1 MHEIDLK
8 NYKIRTDLLVDNFDT
23 NNTYDGVIHNVKEIG
38 DIILDEFEIK
48 KEGEKILNK
57 KEGLYK
63 TITFKDITDK
73 NNYKNVEDVF
83 ITTLK
88 SMLDENNIK
97 ESDSVLVVGLG
108 NDKSTPDALGPKSI
122 DNILVT
128 RYLFSLGE
136 VEEGY
141 RNVASFK
148 PNVTG
153 TTGIETKDIISSI
166 TEKIKPSFLI
176 IIDALASSTID
187 RLNKTI
193 QITNTGI
200 EPGSG
205 VGNTRDEISKETL
218 NIPVIVIG
226 VPTIVDAVTIV
237 NDTFKYMQK
246 QISYK
251 IDNITNSKL
260 KLVSPLNQNYE
271 NHENNLTKEEK
282 EEMLGILGTLA
293 EEDFKKLIYEVL
305 FPINYNLMVTP
316 KEIDFII
323 DKLSLLIGNGINK
336 VLHKSF
342 KTTKN
347 NYQ

>member
-8 NYKIRTDLLVDNFDT
+8 NYKIRTDLLVDSFDT
-23 NNTYDGVIHNVKEIG
+23 NSKQDGVIHKIQKIDDLLLEESEIT
-38 DIILDEFEIK
+38 K
-48 KEGEKILNK
+48 KGSKLLNK

-63 TITFKDITDK
+63 TISFKDITDK
-73 NNYKNVEDVF
+73 TNYKKVEDLF
-83 ITTLK
+83 IKALK
-88 SMLDENNIK
+88 KMLEENNIK
-97 ESDSVLVVGLG
+97 ENDTVLVIGLG
-108 NDKSTPDALGPKSI
+108 NDKSTPDALGPKVI
-122 DNILVT
+122 ENILVT
-128 RYLFSLGE
+128 RYLFTLGE

-141 RNVASFK
+141 RNVSSFK

-153 TTGIETKDIISSI
+153 TTGIETKDIVSSI
-166 TEKIKPSFLI
+166 VNTVKPDFLI
-176 IIDALASSTID
+176 IIDALASSSIN

-205 VGNTRDEISKETL
+205 VGNTRDEISKDTI

-237 NDTFKYMQK
+237 NDTFQYMQK

-251 IDNITNSKL
+251 IDNINNNKL
-260 KLVSPLNQNYE
+260 KLVSNIHQNYE
-271 NHENNLTKEEK
+271 NHDNNLTEEEK
-282 EEMLGILGTLA
+282 EKMLGMIGTLT
-293 EEDFKKLIYEVL
+293 EEDFKTLIYEVL
-305 FPINYNLMVTP
+305 SPINYNLMVTP

-342 KTTKN
+342 KTTNSEAK
-347 NYQ
+347 

>member
-23 NNTYDGVIHNVKEIG
+23 NNTYDGVIHHVKEIG

-282 EEMLGILGTLA
+282 EEMLGILGTLT

-305 FPINYNLMVTP
+305 SPINYNLMVTP